1 VTGAQVH
8 GHTGP
13 DWRRDPSE
21 RELGGGSRCVGS
33 CGALRLP
40 HCNTHTLCSQH
51 HALPHATV
59 HATHLALLHVQI
71 WRRNWRWGGRRRSG
85 FWEGRKKEGGS
96 CEIRSSRAS
105 GIMSVDMLY
114 THTVCVLARETRLST
129 RTHARP
135 PPPPLRPTTPDFLP
149 PPHLVRRR
157 AIDILRQSDS
167 PTHISRR
174 RRATHS
180 G

>member
-1 VTGAQVH
+1 MRVVYSEFNSLFVLIGHKYRVLPTVKFPKSCSDVTGAQVH

-114 THTVCVLARETRLST
+114 THTRK
-129 RTHARP
+129 
-135 PPPPLRPTTPDFLP
+135 
-149 PPHLVRRR
+149 
-157 AIDILRQSDS
+157 IYILYFY
-167 PTHISRR
+167 TVNTYMC
-174 RRATHS
+174 A
-180 G
+180 